1 VRVADRDGAD
11 LDLARADGQ
20 RVDISFPLA
29 SKGSEADRSWAPH
42 RDGYLLALHLG
53 LDEAAGAVEHELA
66 AGFAV
71 TLADVPGDAARAV
84 AALLDLA
91 PVGVEDPVE
100 DGGSGLAGRLQH
112 EGLVEADARE
122 TVGEAAEGLRGRRTA
137 CRGIED
143 DEVVAESMHLREA
156 HQTILAR

>member
-1 VRVADRDGAD
+1 MTDTWSPFIRV
-11 LDLARADGQ
+11 
-20 RVDISFPLA
+20 
-29 SKGSEADRSWAPH
+29 WT
-42 RDGYLLALHLG
+42 
-53 LDEAAGAVEHELA
+53 EAARAVEHQ
-66 AGFAV
+66 FALRRAFAL
-71 TLADVPGDAARAV
+71 TQEARDATGPV

-91 PVGVEDPVE
+91 AIGVEDPVI
-100 DGGSGLAGRLQH
+100 GSRSRLAGRLEH

-122 TVGEAAEGLRGRRTA
+122 PVGEAAEDLRRRRTA